1 MKLTGALAACQ
12 EKRTDWVLRI
22 FTFNDKNPLYLPI
35 ISTLQNHLT
44 YPKNQE

>member
-35 ISTLQNHLT
+35 ISTLQFFSRVKVIN
-44 YPKNQE
+44 E